1 MAAATACGGQ
11 DKPGTAVA
19 FLGRNAD
26 GGIPSAGTMDQARQ
40 TVEKRAEGLGLGKT
54 TVSVDT
60 DMMTI
65 VVAGDDGSVARLLAK
80 TGRVLLRP
88 VLTSKP
94 FQVATQRI
102 VPGRDARQSNDPA
115 VQTATMAGID
125 CRLPDPLLG
134 GDDATQPLVTC
145 ANTADTVYL
154 LGPAVVDGREISDAK
169 GAMDTR
175 TARYGVNVTFTDT
188 GARQFAQYT
197 AANLGKQFAF
207 AVDSQVVS
215 APVIQS
221 AVTGGQAQIVGNF
234 TKEAADNLAAAL
246 RYGALP
252 TILTP
257 QG

>member
-1 MAAATACGGQ
+1 MVAGACGGQ
-11 DKPGTAVA
+11 AEPGKAVA
-19 FLGRNAD
+19 FLGRNFD
-26 GGIPSAGTMDQARQ
+26 GGIPSAGTMDQARL
-40 TVEKRAEGLGLGKT
+40 TVEKRASGLGLGKT

-88 VLTSKP
+88 VLASKP

-102 VPGRDARQSNDPA
+102 VPGRDARQSGDAA
-115 VQTATMAGID
+115 VQAATMGGID
-125 CRLPDPLLG
+125 CRLPDPLMG
-134 GDDATQPLVTC
+134 GDEATLPLVTC
-145 ANTADTVYL
+145 SNTADTVYL

-169 GAMDTR
+169 GGMDTR
-175 TARYGVNVTFTDT
+175 TARYGVTVTFSESGT
-188 GARQFAQYT
+188 RQFAQYT
-197 AANLGKQFAF
+197 AANVGKQFAF

-215 APVIQS
+215 APVIASASYGNQS
-221 AVTGGQAQIVGNF
+221 QIVGNF
-234 TKEAADNLAAAL
+234 TKAAADNLAAAL